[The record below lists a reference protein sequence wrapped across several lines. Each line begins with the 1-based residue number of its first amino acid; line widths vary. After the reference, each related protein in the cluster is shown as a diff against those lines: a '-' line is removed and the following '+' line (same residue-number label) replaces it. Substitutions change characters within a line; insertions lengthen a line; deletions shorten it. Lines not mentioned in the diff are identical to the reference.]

1 VNASAILTYRGEGGG
16 ERRANLDAVL
26 ARLAALPGVE
36 VIVVEQDRAPTLAP
50 SAAAARCTHAF
61 APNAGPFN
69 KSWGFNVGA
78 RMARGAVLAF
88 CDADLLVGDSLDEAL
103 DLCMRGYA
111 VAKPYVRMI
120 DLDAQESAAIREGRA
135 AAASIDAARPGREAI
150 GEHIVLCGGLFAIR
164 RDALVHVGGFDERFV
179 GWGGEDDAMTI
190 KVERARLSCVE
201 LDREVALHLHHPRP
215 AAATFGHAHYAANR
229 ALLDNYARY
238 DDATLA
244 RLAEVQ
250 WQLAGHPDKYRDR
263 AS

>member
-1 VNASAILTYRGEGGG
+1 VSASVILTYRHDDGGA
-16 ERRANLDAVL
+16 RRANLDAVL
-26 ARLAALPGVE
+26 ARLDGLPDAE
-36 VIVVEQDRAPTLAP
+36 TIVVEQDRAPTLEPAP
-50 SAAAARCTHAF
+50 AAPRRGHLFVA
-61 APNAGPFN
+61 NAGPFN

-78 RMARGAVLAF
+78 RVARGAVLAF

-103 DLCMRGYA
+103 DLCARGYA

-120 DLDAQESAAIREGRA
+120 DLDVDESRAIRDGRG
-135 AAASIDAARPGREAI
+135 AAASIDATRPGREAV
-150 GEHIVLCGGLFAIR
+150 GERVVLCGGLFAIR
-164 RDALVHVGGFDERFV
+164 RDAFVHLGGFDERFV
-179 GWGGEDDAMTI
+179 GWGGEDDAMTV

-215 AAATFGHAHYAANR
+215 VETTFGHAHYAANR
-229 ALLDNYARY
+229 SLLADYARH

-263 AS
+263 PS